1 MSANAHAATPRVK
14 PRVQFIKPL
23 FIVSPFEDLYSGLG
37 FYPVVAKLTVYGH
50 ACNAAAIKQDGRR
63 CDDDGGAITC

>member
-1 MSANAHAATPRVK
+1 MRTS
-14 PRVQFIKPL
+14 

-50 ACNAAAIKQDGRR
+50 ACNAAAIKQDGRSAMTMALR
-63 CDDDGGAITC
+63 